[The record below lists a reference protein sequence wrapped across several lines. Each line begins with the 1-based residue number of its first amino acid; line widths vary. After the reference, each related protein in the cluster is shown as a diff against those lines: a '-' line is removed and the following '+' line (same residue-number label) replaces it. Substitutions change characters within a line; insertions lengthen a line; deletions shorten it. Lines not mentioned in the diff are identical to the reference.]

1 MTFQIIAE
9 NQKLEVREKVMILRE
24 IHENKR
30 KQNLPLFQNP
40 VLTISNLWDS
50 SKQCSSKFF
59 EHRSGSLGKDVLPT
73 AWIHAR
79 RIATSSGNLWKR
91 ILGSF
96 FLFLAWILHSKA
108 TQCGILLQIYR
119 EHGNRAPS
127 YVIIPESLARRS
139 KWRWREVRTRLEGLS
154 SEAKKKNL
162 ERENIFVCKKFTFGD
177 LKSILGD
184 IFLKSGSSL

>member
-1 MTFQIIAE
+1 
-9 NQKLEVREKVMILRE
+9 MILRE

-30 KQNLPLFQNP
+30 KQNLSLFQNP

-59 EHRSGSLGKDVLPT
+59 EHSRGSLGKDVLPT

-119 EHGNRAPS
+119 EHGNRATILRQHTREPCAPIKMAMAGS
-127 YVIIPESLARRS
+127 SNTSWRPLFRS
-139 KWRWREVRTRLEGLS
+139 KKEKSRAREHFCVQKIYFWKLKEHFGRYFLKEWGFPLS
-154 SEAKKKNL
+154 STA
-162 ERENIFVCKKFTFGD
+162 CK
-177 LKSILGD
+177 S
-184 IFLKSGSSL
+184 